1 MTSEILKIE
10 ELKWPHGV
18 WNECKKIQGNIFKN
32 RECEALEDFE
42 NDSKNFLHSL
52 KASFGHWNCSIF
64 KIELVID
71 IPKPIKTTI
80 DKGWYFLTFIPFIP
94 YISERINN

>member
-1 MTSEILKIE
+1 MGFEMSA
-10 ELKWPHGV
+10 
-18 WNECKKIQGNIFKN
+18 KKIQGNIFKN

-42 NDSKNFLHSL
+42 NDSENFLHLL
-52 KASFGHWNCSIF
+52 KTSFGHWNCSIF